1 MQTDIQHE
9 ESTMGYKICGSH
21 MDFRKARESSGLCI
35 LVSFISENFNNLSL
49 FLGFVA
55 LRKDYCHI

>member
-1 MQTDIQHE
+1 
-9 ESTMGYKICGSH
+9 MGYKICGSH

-55 LRKDYCHI
+55 LWKDYCHI